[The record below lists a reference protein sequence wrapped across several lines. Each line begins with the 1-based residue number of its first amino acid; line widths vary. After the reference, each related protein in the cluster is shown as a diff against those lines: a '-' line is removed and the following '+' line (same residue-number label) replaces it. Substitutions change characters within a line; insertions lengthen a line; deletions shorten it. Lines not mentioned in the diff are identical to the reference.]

1 MTFGHY
7 PVAGLRVNPSIRC
20 LLIDTP
26 TLLRPVSP
34 TPIVPLKPLSLQLRH
49 PLSHSFDSAKLFPG
63 RKRPRRGRRLFPSAS
78 SSSSSSSSLE
88 LPLLPFN
95 VNEVLVPS
103 ESKVLHLYEAIYLA
117 LLEESLS
124 RKNLFVHFVL
134 EPINIPGSSDGTSF
148 AAKYGCLV
156 LIEKVEQLDVG
167 ALVSI
172 RGVCRVKLLNFIQ
185 AEPYLKGLVIPLQD
199 SIAENPSETSS
210 KVDQLKESLCDLIKL
225 EIKLKAPKEALLQ
238 THTANSLRWSE
249 NTPSVGCDESFI
261 PSLAERVS
269 FAALQPVSG
278 STELELL
285 KLQQEKLRAMDT
297 KETLKRLEDSL
308 VLVKEN
314 ISIVAAKLAIQSL
327 EM

>member
-1 MTFGHY
+1 MTFSHC
-7 PVAGLRVNPSIRC
+7 PTAGLCANPSVRC
-20 LLIDTP
+20 LLLNSAP
-26 TLLRPVSP
+26 ALLRPVPP
-34 TPIVPLKPLSLQLRH
+34 TPFVTRKPLAPQLHH

-63 RKRPRRGRRLFPSAS
+63 RKRPGRCRRRRRLFPSA
-78 SSSSSSSSLE
+78 SSSLE

-95 VNEVLVPS
+95 TSEVLVPS
-103 ESKVLHLYEAIYLA
+103 ESKVLHLYEARYLA

-134 EPINIPGSSDGTSF
+134 EPIFMPGSSDGTSF

-172 RGVCRVKLLNFIQ
+172 RGVGRVKLLNFVQ
-185 AEPYLKGLVIPLQD
+185 AEPFLKGLVKPVQD
-199 SIAENPSETSS
+199 SVAENPSETSS
-210 KVDQLKESLCDLIKL
+210 KVDQLKESLCNLIKL

-238 THTANSLRWSE
+238 THTANSLRWAE
-249 NTPSVGCDESFI
+249 NTPSVGCEESFI

-278 STELELL
+278 STESELL
-285 KLQQEKLRAMDT
+285 KLQREKLRAMDI
-297 KETLKRLEDSL
+297 KETLERLEDSL
-308 VLVKEN
+308 ALVKEN

-327 EM
+327 GM